1 MRTAPTVLV
10 FCALALSWSGAHAQG
25 TCPEGKA
32 TNGNCVNP
40 GLAFMIRQGSI
51 IFSQPKISKTAF
63 PVLPV
68 QDLQYRYPNQVIPD
82 PAKPT
87 PAYSPSP

>member
-1 MRTAPTVLV
+1 MRIAAAV
-10 FCALALSWSGAHAQG
+10 FCALILTWSGAHAQV
-25 TCPEGKA
+25 TCAEGKA
-32 TNGNCVNP
+32 ANGNCVNP
-40 GLAFMIRQGSI
+40 GLAFMTRQGSI

-63 PVLPV
+63 PVLPI

-82 PAKPT
+82 PAKPA